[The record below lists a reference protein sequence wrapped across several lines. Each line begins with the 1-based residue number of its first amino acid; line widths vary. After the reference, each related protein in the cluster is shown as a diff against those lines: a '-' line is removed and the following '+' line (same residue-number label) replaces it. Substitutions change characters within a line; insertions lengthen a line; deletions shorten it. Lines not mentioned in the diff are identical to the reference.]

1 MRLCTCVCVC
11 TVPPHT
17 CTWDGPG
24 ACLLCLCAHERLVPC
39 SVRAWSLGCA
49 NKRARVCVQPPAASL
64 LHNCLTREA
73 GMRRPVGPEWS
84 QALGRGRGVSN
95 ARTHDSGPT
104 SAHCPQDQWWT
115 EVQGLSWGLVRAPPA
130 EPPALPPFA
139 WTSPGPPSPSGP
151 GPQHPVTSG
160 PSLPHQPVLPV
171 APAVGAVASL
181 CFPGRGGAARESAR
195 PGLGALSG
203 FPGTLVSG
211 WAEI

>member
-1 MRLCTCVCVC
+1 MAQEHVYCASVHMSAWSRVVCVPGPWG
-11 TVPPHT
+11 VPT
-17 CTWDGPG
+17 RGPVC
-24 ACLLCLCAHERLVPC
+24 AC
-39 SVRAWSLGCA
+39 S
-49 NKRARVCVQPPAASL
+49 PPEASL
-64 LHNCLTREA
+64 LHNRLTREA
-73 GMRRPVGPEWS
+73 GMRRPVGPEWP

-95 ARTHDSGPT
+95 ARTHDSGPPLPT
-104 SAHCPQDQWWT
+104 VLQDQRWT
-115 EVQGLSWGLVRAPPA
+115 ECSQGLSWGLVWAPPA

-181 CFPGRGGAARESAR
+181 CFPGQGGAARESAR
-195 PGLGALSG
+195 PGLGGLSG